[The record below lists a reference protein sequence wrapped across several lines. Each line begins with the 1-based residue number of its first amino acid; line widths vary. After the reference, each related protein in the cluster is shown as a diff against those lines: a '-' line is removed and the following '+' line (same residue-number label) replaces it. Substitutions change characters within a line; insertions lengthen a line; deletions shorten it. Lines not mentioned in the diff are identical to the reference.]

1 MTKKETID
9 ELEYLKSAL
18 DGLPPETG
26 VIETLAALNT
36 AIKALE
42 EIQKYREIGSVEWC
56 REAVEKQIPKR
67 PRLNSRHRFLSKD
80 TYTCPRCGNVR
91 LEEYANER
99 QNNNFC
105 WNCGQA
111 LDWSEEE

>member
-18 DGLPPETG
+18 DRLPPETG

-42 EIQKYREIGSVEWC
+42 EIQKYREIGSVE
-56 REAVEKQIPKR
+56 
-67 PRLNSRHRFLSKD
+67 
-80 TYTCPRCGNVR
+80 
-91 LEEYANER
+91 
-99 QNNNFC
+99 
-105 WNCGQA
+105 
-111 LDWSEEE
+111 